1 MKSPIAVRNLTT
13 PIAMPVVS
21 VARIIEQ
28 TGSERLMKGQGSG
41 ILELPGI
48 ERLARR
54 APDRSRAP
62 HAVFAPLQIKCAGCF
77 LDGLAVDQDHFRLGP
92 AVDLGNREKLP
103 FPGVREIL
111 LGMGFTPDVDRH
123 VY

>member
-1 MKSPIAVRNLTT
+1 
-13 PIAMPVVS
+13 
-21 VARIIEQ
+21 
-28 TGSERLMKGQGSG
+28 MKGQGSG

-54 APDRSRAP
+54 APDRSRSP
-62 HAVFAPLQIKCAGCF
+62 HAVLAPQKIKGARCS
-77 LDGLAVDQDHFRLGP
+77 LDGFAVDQDHFRLGP

-111 LGMGFTPDVDRH
+111 LEMGFTPDVDRH